1 MAKLGQKYKCTVCN
15 NEVVITAPG
24 KGALSCCGKFMELV
38 GEGFE
43 CK

>member
-1 MAKLGQKYKCTVCN
+1 MTKTGQKYKCMVCN
-15 NEVVITAPG
+15 NEIVIIVPG
-24 KGALSCCGKFMELV
+24 KGAIICCGKFMDLI